1 MLKVSE
7 SQIWEELIGIADFT
21 QCSFTRFSCVAK
33 CTVIKP
39 AYLARVVKMQRSG
52 RNQLHARFT
61 LLRTLARDVCLNGTN
76 RRVPFN
82 SSSPR
87 QNCDRCRDVYQ
98 PVKSSRLFNGLEWWD
113 FIPERARLPACR
125 RTRADRVAF
134 FSGGKSKASVWVL
147 FPVAGFVSTDQHLPS
162 GRAERTVCSVSAAD
176 IYYWIPSLSV
186 LVYWASRM
194 GTMSPLCVATMLF
207 KSTFVH
213 WLRMFASHA
222 RLFLFKVYRGTDC
235 AGIVVWRYVLGFN

>member
-1 MLKVSE
+1 
-7 SQIWEELIGIADFT
+7 
-21 QCSFTRFSCVAK
+21 
-33 CTVIKP
+33 
-39 AYLARVVKMQRSG
+39 MQRSG

-113 FIPERARLPACR
+113 FIPERTRLPACR

-213 WLRMFASHA
+213 WLRMFFKKKKNSLKIKCKHLEACGY
-222 RLFLFKVYRGTDC
+222 RKLFYWAVGWCDEAEL
-235 AGIVVWRYVLGFN
+235 LGFLCYMNLLHFK